1 MCKETVGEWWNG
13 TESPATTVQTTQ
25 HSTTQQHYSK
35 HSQHETKQVALLSS
49 WITPQDHIQTG
60 PENHWD
66 ISLGVVY
73 IDMNKGH
80 IAVLYNGS
88 SKRIHLN
95 WTQHKRQTA
104 SYVTA
109 SKYAKGDKK
118 NAYCRFPI
126 LNQFYSE

>member
-1 MCKETVGEWWNG
+1 MALRVLQPLFKQLNI
-13 TESPATTVQTTQ
+13 
-25 HSTTQQHYSK
+25 QQQLYSIIQNTPNMK
-35 HSQHETKQVALLSS
+35 QQVALLSS
-49 WITPQDHIQTG
+49 WITPQDHIQTR

-95 WTQHKRQTA
+95 
-104 SYVTA
+104 
-109 SKYAKGDKK
+109 
-118 NAYCRFPI
+118 
-126 LNQFYSE
+126 